1 MVTKGERAGEQIRSL
16 ELTYTYTVCVSV
28 VSNSLWPRSSPG
40 SSDHGIFQA
49 RTLEWVAISFS
60 RGSSWPRVQTWVSC
74 ISCIGRWILY
84 HCAPGKPYIHTCCCS
99 VIRSCLVSDSL
110 WPHGLQHARPPCPPP
125 APGACPSS
133 CSLRRWCRQLSQ
145 PLTSS
150 SPSALNL
157 PQHQGLF
164 RWGVCLQQMTKLLE
178 LPLQHQ

>member
-60 RGSSWPRVQTWVSC
+60 RGSSWRRVQTWVSC

-110 WPHGLQHARPPCPPP
+110 WPHGLYSPPGSSVHGILQARILEWV
-125 APGACPSS
+125 AMPSS
-133 CSLRRWCRQLSQ
+133 RGSSQSMNRTYVSCISCIGRRVLY
-145 PLTSS
+145 
-150 SPSALNL
+150 
-157 PQHQGLF
+157 H
-164 RWGVCLQQMTKLLE
+164 
-178 LPLQHQ
+178 